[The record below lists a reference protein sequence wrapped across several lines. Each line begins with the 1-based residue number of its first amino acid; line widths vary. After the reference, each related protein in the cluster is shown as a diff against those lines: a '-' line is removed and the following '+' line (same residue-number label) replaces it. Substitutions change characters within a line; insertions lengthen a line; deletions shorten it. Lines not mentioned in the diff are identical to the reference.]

1 MITDPEAQEILEKEL
16 NHKLYIAEMQE
27 RLVAVT
33 YYLISDD
40 LYTVEH
46 AIPEL
51 IKLINL
57 LEKEQEGITYC
68 IGKLD
73 GISFKHRG

>member
-1 MITDPEAQEILEKEL
+1 MIIEPEIKEILIEEL

-27 RLVAVT
+27 RLVSVT
-33 YYLISDD
+33 YGLISDEQ
-40 LYTVEH
+40 YTVDH
-46 AIPEL
+46 AILEL

-57 LEKEQEGITYC
+57 LEKEQEGTTYC

-73 GISFKHRG
+73 GISFGHRN

>member
-1 MITDPEAQEILEKEL
+1 MIIDPEVQEVLEKEL
-16 NHKLYIAEMQE
+16 NHKLYIVEMQE

-40 LYTVEH
+40 LYTVDK
-46 AIPEL
+46 AILDL

-73 GISFKHRG
+73 GISFKHRD